1 MKTKIIIFIV
11 IIVRHTY
18 VLFYYVRI
26 CTHTIAH
33 AIISHDEEIVWN
45 PYPSPV
51 WPAGEDIRNPL
62 AAQQRRRVQIA
73 QRRTPDRIS
82 LPHPQ
87 FTQSHGLSIHLSI
100 RWLCP
105 ANLWSPAFIRTP
117 AAGVLRSR
125 TTQKRSNNQTYISE
139 DGVDIRY
146 TMCIR

>member
-1 MKTKIIIFIV
+1 LYDDIV
-11 IIVRHTY
+11 IRHTY

-33 AIISHDEEIVWN
+33 VISHDEEIVWN

-73 QRRTPDRIS
+73 RRRTPDRIS

-87 FTQSHGLSIHLSI
+87 FTQSHGLSIHLSDGSTPLICDRWPSYAHLLQAFCGVVQRKNVQTI
-100 RWLCP
+100 RP
-105 ANLWSPAFIRTP
+105 TH
-117 AAGVLRSR
+117 
-125 TTQKRSNNQTYISE
+125 QKMALIL
-139 DGVDIRY
+139 GI
-146 TMCIR
+146 